1 MPARR
6 TRRGGS
12 MDDIDDALRRNR
24 EQRRALKLKIY
35 EIDGEGESNEDE
47 DWARRDVLAKELEKL
62 TVILRRL
69 KKQKQKG
76 TGRKTR
82 RR

>member
-1 MPARR
+1 MPSSRR
-6 TRRGGS
+6 TARGG
-12 MDDIDDALRRNR
+12 MDIDEIRR
-24 EQRRALKLKIY
+24 QRRALKLKIY
-35 EIDGEGESNEDE
+35 TIDGEGASNSPK
-47 DWARRDVLAKELEKL
+47 DWARREEAAKELEKL

-82 RR
+82 RS